1 MTAIAAALLPVGLML
16 LMLVVGLRLSPGQVV
31 RAFMRPRGLLVGLV
45 VQMLSLPLLA
55 FVLVRLFGLAGP
67 MAVGLILVA
76 AAPGGITSN
85 YIAHLVRADLALSA
99 AMTLV
104 TTLLA
109 ALSIPLVLALAGL
122 GALQGA
128 GGLLRI
134 SLAMGAVALAP
145 MALGMGFGWWR
156 PALAARVLKV
166 LEPASKLIFGALVI
180 ATFVQ
185 NWAPMRANFASVGPA
200 VVALNLGAL
209 ALALAAGWLA
219 GLGRARIHAVMVEA
233 SLQNVAVALFVA
245 GSLLGDPRLTIPALI
260 YALVMNLTALGHI
273 ALAQMA
279 PAGAEGKPI

>member
-31 RAFMRPRGLLVGLV
+31 QAFARPRALLVGLV
-45 VQMLSLPLLA
+45 VQMLFLPLVA
-55 FVLVRLFGLAGP
+55 FVLVRLFGLSGP

-109 ALSIPLVLALAGL
+109 ALSMPLVLALAGV
-122 GALQGA
+122 AELQGA
-128 GGLLRI
+128 GGLVRI

-145 MALGMGFGWWR
+145 MALGMGFSWWR
-156 PALAARVLKV
+156 PGLAARVLKL
-166 LEPASKLIFGALVI
+166 LEPASKLIFAALVI

-200 VVALNLGAL
+200 VVALNLSAL
-209 ALALAAGWLA
+209 ALALGAGWLM

-245 GSLLGDPRLTIPALI
+245 GSLLGDPSLTIPALI

-273 ALAQMA
+273 ALSQMA
-279 PAGAEGKPI
+279 PPRAQSKPV